1 MIAVSPNDP
10 HLQFAQNMNK
20 HTNSISQ
27 EIMAIF
33 RKHGHIEYGERCSML
48 SHSVQAGLLAK
59 AKDYDVEL
67 IAAAFLHDIGH
78 LAPLELA
85 DSTPVTT
92 MGSYGIDAHDH
103 WGEDYLRAKG
113 FSERIIAT
121 VRNHVA
127 AKRYLCFADES
138 YHQQL
143 SNASQETLRYQG
155 GPMSIEEARIFEAD
169 PFFADSILIRKIDD
183 EAKEVNFKIDEEA
196 MDFLEKNLDKVL

>member
-1 MIAVSPNDP
+1 MNTNMI
-10 HLQFAQNMNK
+10 
-20 HTNSISQ
+20 TQ
-27 EIMAIF
+27 EILSIF

-78 LAPLELA
+78 LAPLEFA
-85 DSTPVTT
+85 NSAPVTT
-92 MGSYGIDAHDH
+92 MGSYGLDAHDH
-103 WGEDYLRAKG
+103 WGEDYLRSRG

-127 AKRYLCFADES
+127 AKRYLCFADDT
-138 YHQQL
+138 YYQQL

-155 GPMSIEEARIFEAD
+155 GPMSMEEAKTFEAD

-183 EAKEVNFKIDEEA
+183 EAKEVNFEVSETS
-196 MDFLEKNLDKVL
+196 MDYLETILDKVLPNG